1 METRR
6 DETSPLII
14 EEEKSCPHRPSIVA
28 TSCYHLNPSWRR
40 PARGRMKA
48 TSRQNRLP
56 RGSWERGH
64 FEIVCAQHIH
74 GVGDDVGEVSDGGDV
89 ENSRDLPRNL
99 PIHWNVT
106 NASSRTATD
115 AICLVTVEDFCF
127 SQQVFACSI
136 FHISQLFL
144 LDLWA
149 SSWHW
154 NVCNRWVL
162 YWVFAK
168 STSWIRDRISSAFL
182 TFSYKIMTIT
192 IFVKND

>member
-1 METRR
+1 MTISAKGRR
-6 DETSPLII
+6 
-14 EEEKSCPHRPSIVA
+14 
-28 TSCYHLNPSWRR
+28 
-40 PARGRMKA
+40 KA
-48 TSRQNRLP
+48 TSRQNRPL
-56 RGSWERGH
+56 RGSWEWGH
-64 FEIVCAQHIH
+64 FEIVCAQHID
-74 GVGDDVGEVSDGGDV
+74 GVGDGGGEVSDGGDV

-162 YWVFAK
+162 YWVFDK
-168 STSWIRDRISSAFL
+168 STSWICDRISSAFL
-182 TFSYKIMTIT
+182 NFSCKIMTMAF
-192 IFVKND
+192 FVKTTIWVIALSFCDNHDNFCQKIGKLNHNIYKLWG

>member
-1 METRR
+1 MASLSKYYC
-6 DETSPLII
+6 DKLLSPKSLL
-14 EEEKSCPHRPSIVA
+14 EKTIS
-28 TSCYHLNPSWRR
+28 
-40 PARGRMKA
+40 ARGRRKA
-48 TSRQNRLP
+48 TSRQNRPL
-56 RGSWERGH
+56 RGSWEWGH
-64 FEIVCAQHIH
+64 FEIVCAQHVD
-74 GVGDDVGEVSDGGDV
+74 GVGDGGGEVNDGGDV

-106 NASSRTATD
+106 NASPRAATD
-115 AICLVTVEDFCF
+115 AICLVTVEDFCL

-162 YWVFAK
+162 YWVFDK
-168 STSWIRDRISSAFL
+168 STSWICDRISSAFL
-182 TFSYKIMTIT
+182 TFSCKIMTIT

>member
-56 RGSWERGH
+56 RGSWEWGH
-64 FEIVCAQHIH
+64 FEIVCAQHMD
-74 GVGDDVGEVSDGGDV
+74 GVGDGGGEVSDGGDV

-106 NASSRTATD
+106 NASSRTATCT
-115 AICLVTVEDFCF
+115 ICFVFVADFCF
-127 SQQVFACSI
+127 HSKYLHVHFFI
-136 FHISQLFL
+136 FLSYIYL
-144 LDLWA
+144 L
-149 SSWHW
+149 
-154 NVCNRWVL
+154 
-162 YWVFAK
+162 
-168 STSWIRDRISSAFL
+168 
-182 TFSYKIMTIT
+182 
-192 IFVKND
+192 